1 MYAGQNAVVVLAV
14 LAVTGEY
21 ATRMISTTLTAR
33 PDRGVMCA
41 AKAVVVT
48 AVVLGTGALSVAG
61 SVLAARLILPGNGFT
76 RTAGHILL
84 PADTTTLRAA
94 GGTVLYLGLLALL
107 SLGVGLAVRD
117 TAAAVT
123 TVLAALYILPLVA
136 QAIPDTDLREDL
148 LRIAPM
154 TAGLSIQAT
163 RNLGTLPIGPWAG
176 LGLLAGYAAAALF
189 VGAVLLK
196 VRDA

>member
-1 MYAGQNAVVVLAV
+1 M
-14 LAVTGEY
+14 
-21 ATRMISTTLTAR
+21 
-33 PDRGVMCA
+33 
-41 AKAVVVT
+41 
-48 AVVLGTGALSVAG
+48 
-61 SVLAARLILPGNGFT
+61 
-76 RTAGHILL
+76 
-84 PADTTTLRAA
+84 
-94 GGTVLYLGLLALL
+94 LYLGLLALL

-163 RNLGTLPIGPWAG
+163 RNLGTCRSARGPASACWPATWRRHCSG
-176 LGLLAGYAAAALF
+176 
-189 VGAVLLK
+189 VWCCSK
-196 VRDA
+196 VRYV